1 MILALAVVSAAC
13 LAVSG
18 ANITARDIA
27 KAVPA
32 FTPADPGVAVGYAP
46 APGVERVMHPGELQ
60 QILTHLNFDG
70 PVPLENICFARPV
83 SVLST
88 AAVMEAM
95 HRTLG
100 PDSHIEVIEI
110 SRFPAPSG
118 ELVFPREYLSG
129 AASEAVWRGYVRYD
143 DDKKFPVWAR
153 VKVSVTASRVIA
165 IEELK
170 PGVPIKASQ
179 VAIEKVE
186 GFPERRVTPS
196 SIEQVEGSLPRRF
209 IAANSPIWTDAID
222 PPNDIAKGDRITVV
236 VTSGLAKLSFDA
248 EAQNSGRRGDLV
260 SFKNPDSGRLFRA
273 RVEGPGKA
281 GVDTPSVKQ

>member
-1 MILALAVVSAAC
+1 MILAVAVVSAAC

-18 ANITARDIA
+18 ANITAREIA

-32 FTPADPGVAVGYAP
+32 FTPADPDLTVGYAP
-46 APGVERVMHPGELQ
+46 APGVERVMHPGELK
-60 QILTHLNFDG
+60 QILTRLSFDG
-70 PVPLENICFARPV
+70 PVPLEDVCFARPV
-83 SVLST
+83 AVLST
-88 AAVMEAM
+88 ATVIEAM

-100 PDSHIEVIEI
+100 PNAHIEVLEI

-118 ELVFPREYLSG
+118 ELVFLREYLG
-129 AASEAVWRGYVRYD
+129 APPEAVWRGYVLYD
-143 DDKKFPVWAR
+143 GDKKFPVWAR
-153 VKVSVTASRVIA
+153 VRVSVTTKRVIA
-165 IEELK
+165 LEELK
-170 PGVPIKASQ
+170 PGIPITASE
-179 VAIEKVE
+179 VALEKVE

-196 SIEQVEGSLPRRF
+196 SIEQVEGSIPRRF
-209 IAANSPIWTDAID
+209 ISANSPVWTDAID
-222 PPNDIAKGDRITVV
+222 PPNDIAKGDRITVT

-281 GVDTPSVKQ
+281 GVETPSVKE

>member
-18 ANITARDIA
+18 PNITALEIA
-27 KAVPA
+27 KAVPS
-32 FTPADPGVAVGYAP
+32 FTPADPDSAVGYAP
-46 APGVERVMHPGELQ
+46 APGVDRIMHPGELK
-60 QILTHLNFDG
+60 QILTRLNFDG
-70 PVPLENICFARPV
+70 PVPLKDVCFERPV
-83 SVLST
+83 AVLSA

-100 PDSHIEVIEI
+100 EAHIEVLEI
-110 SRFPAPSG
+110 SLFPAPSG
-118 ELVFPREYLSG
+118 ELVFPRQYLG
-129 AASEAVWRGYVRYD
+129 APPEAVWRGYVLYD
-143 DDKKFPVWAR
+143 GEKKFPIWTR
-153 VKVSVTASRVIA
+153 VKVSVNTRRVIA
-165 IEELK
+165 LEELK

-179 VAIEKVE
+179 IAMEKVE
-186 GFPERRVTPS
+186 EFPERRVTPS
-196 SIEQVEGSLPRRF
+196 SIDQVEGSLPRRF
-209 IAANSPIWTDAID
+209 ISANSPIWTDAIE

-248 EAQNSGRRGDLV
+248 EAQNSGRLGDFV

-281 GVDTPSVKQ
+281 GVETPSVKP